1 MEFVQQVSK
10 ALYNI
15 YIGWPNIETNTD
27 IANFTV
33 RNSKNLSS
41 KQRNKNK
48 KIYFI
53 TTQLKAIGPTL
64 TMTGR
69 NV

>member
-15 YIGWPNIETNTD
+15 YISWSNIEKNTD
-27 IANFTV
+27 IAKFTL
-33 RNSKNLSS
+33 RNSKNPSS
-41 KQRNKNK
+41 KQWNKNK

-53 TTQLKAIGPTL
+53 TTQYKL
-64 TMTGR
+64 
-69 NV
+69 